1 MTLTEFWLYVEM
13 LPFSQEVGATAWFPF
28 VESIHVLSIVLMLGA
43 ILMLDLRVLC
53 LAAMPYPVST
63 LAQGLVPWSA
73 IGFLLATVTG
83 IVMFMTRAASHVENT
98 AFQIKLLLLLVGG
111 INVLYFHW
119 SQRQLLHSGNVANPI
134 SIKAK
139 ICAAVSLST
148 WVGVTLAGRWM
159 GHLI

>member
-1 MTLTEFWLYVEM
+1 MTFTEFWLYVEL

-53 LAAMPYPVST
+53 LAAMSYPVST
-63 LAQGLVPWSA
+63 LARGLVPWSA

-98 AFQIKLLLLLVGG
+98 AFQIKLLLLLLAG
-111 INVLYFHW
+111 INIVYFHW
-119 SQRQLLHSGNVANPI
+119 SQRQLLRSVDVTSPVSN
-134 SIKAK
+134 KARL
-139 ICAAVSLST
+139 CATVSLT
-148 WVGVTLAGRWM
+148 AWVGVMLAGRWM